1 MKSTLERVP
10 QRIGASWRYLKITED
25 TKNYGWHRHDEYEI
39 AIHRHFN
46 GTCFI
51 GHHQSDIKHNHMVL
65 IGPGLPHAIYSNQED
80 DFDCCETHVIWFR
93 KEWIESQINNCHEL
107 FPFKNLLFDASQGI
121 QFSPK
126 TAESV
131 VQLLSDVLDA
141 PPTKQIAILFL
152 IISLLIEDK
161 DSAKL
166 TNLMTP
172 SSEITPSS
180 INEKTIKTDI
190 YLSQNFDKDISLK
203 QLADHLYMSESSVRR
218 MFKRHY
224 TESFSQ
230 HLKKIRLNVACDL
243 LMTTNLP
250 VSLII
255 EKVGFDNQANFNRQ
269 FKAYKRVTP
278 KVYRESTQ
286 RT

>member
-1 MKSTLERVP
+1 
-10 QRIGASWRYLKITED
+10 
-25 TKNYGWHRHDEYEI
+25 
-39 AIHRHFN
+39 
-46 GTCFI
+46 
-51 GHHQSDIKHNHMVL
+51 
-65 IGPGLPHAIYSNQED
+65 
-80 DFDCCETHVIWFR
+80 
-93 KEWIESQINNCHEL
+93 
-107 FPFKNLLFDASQGI
+107 
-121 QFSPK
+121 
-126 TAESV
+126 
-131 VQLLSDVLDA
+131 
-141 PPTKQIAILFL
+141 
-152 IISLLIEDK
+152 
-161 DSAKL
+161 
-166 TNLMTP
+166 
-172 SSEITPSS
+172 
-180 INEKTIKTDI
+180 
-190 YLSQNFDKDISLK
+190 
-203 QLADHLYMSESSVRR
+203 